1 MFITRKQYEK
11 NIRKAKKK
19 AKKELAFQ
27 IGIQREMEDMRKSQ
41 YETANILREES
52 DRRYRAIEKDIA
64 KIKKELAIE

>member
-19 AKKELAFQ
+19 AKKELTFQ
-27 IGIQREMEDMRKSQ
+27 IGIQREMEDMRKSI

-52 DRRYRAIEKDIA
+52 DRRCRAVEKDIVR
-64 KIKKELAIE
+64 IKKELAIE

>member
-19 AKKELAFQ
+19 AKKELTFQ
-27 IGIQREMEDMRKSQ
+27 IGIQREMEDMRKSV

-52 DRRYRAIEKDIA
+52 DRRCRVVEKDIA

>member
-19 AKKELAFQ
+19 AKKELTFQ

-52 DRRYRAIEKDIA
+52 DIRCRAVEKDIA

>member
-19 AKKELAFQ
+19 AKKELTFQ
-27 IGIQREMEDMRKSQ
+27 IGIQREMEDMRKSV

-52 DRRYRAIEKDIA
+52 DRRCRAVEKDIV

>member
-52 DRRYRAIEKDIA
+52 DRRCRAIEKDIA
-64 KIKKELAIE
+64 KIKKEVGIE

>member
-19 AKKELAFQ
+19 AKKELTFQ
-27 IGIQREMEDMRKSQ
+27 IGIQRGMEDMRKSV

-52 DRRYRAIEKDIA
+52 DRRCRAVEKDIV

>member
-19 AKKELAFQ
+19 AKKELTFQ
-27 IGIQREMEDMRKSQ
+27 IGIQREMEDMRKSV

-52 DRRYRAIEKDIA
+52 DRRCRQLK
-64 KIKKELAIE
+64 KILQELKKN

>member
-1 MFITRKQYEK
+1 MLITRKQYEK

-19 AKKELAFQ
+19 AKKELTFQ

-52 DRRYRAIEKDIA
+52 NRRYRAIEKDIA

>member
-1 MFITRKQYEK
+1 MLITRKQYEK

-19 AKKELAFQ
+19 AKKELTFQ

>member
-19 AKKELAFQ
+19 ARNEFAYQMGLQKELDD
-27 IGIQREMEDMRKSQ
+27 IRRTL
-41 YETANILREES
+41 YESFDNIRNRTNE
-52 DRRYRAIEKDIA
+52 RFGAVEKDIA

>member
-19 AKKELAFQ
+19 AKKELTFQ
-27 IGIQREMEDMRKSQ
+27 IGIQREMEDMRKSM

-52 DRRYRAIEKDIA
+52 DRRCRAVEKDIV

>member
-19 AKKELAFQ
+19 AKKELTFQ